1 MIKAIAIDDEP
12 PALEILENYC
22 QRLGQISLVKV
33 FTSTTKALDYLTN
46 FPVDLVLLDIEMP
59 SMNGMEFSK
68 RIQEN
73 TMVIFTTSFTEYA
86 VESYNQNAVDY
97 LLKPY
102 SYDRFQQAINKAVI
116 MQQYNIQQ
124 KHHPFLV
131 LRQDYSLVRIPYSDI
146 IFIEGFDNYLKVHTT
161 TQMPLLSRITM
172 KGIQEK
178 LPEKEF
184 IRVHRSFIVA
194 MDKIES
200 VRNKLITMGKAEI
213 PLGPSH
219 EKAFYTRFNAVKNS

>member
-22 QRLGQISLVKV
+22 QRSGQVALVKV
-33 FTSTTKALDYLTN
+33 FTSTAKALDYLAN
-46 FPVDLVLLDIEMP
+46 FPVDVVLLDIQMP
-59 SMNGMEFSK
+59 SMNGIEFSK
-68 RIQEN
+68 RIQDN

-102 SYDRFQQAINKAVI
+102 SFDRFQQAISKAVV

-131 LRQDYSLVRIPYSDI
+131 LRQDYSLVRIPLSDI
-146 IFIEGFDNYLKVHTT
+146 LYIEGFDNYLKVHTIN
-161 TQMPLLSRITM
+161 QMPLLSRITM
-172 KGIQEK
+172 KAIHEK
-178 LPEKEF
+178 LPDREF

-194 MDKIES
+194 LDKIES
-200 VRNKLITMGKAEI
+200 VRNKVISVGKAEI

-219 EKAFYTRFNAVKNS
+219 EKGFYSRFNAVKNA

>member
-1 MIKAIAIDDEP
+1 MINAIAIDDEP

-22 QRLGQISLVKV
+22 QRSGQVVLVKT
-33 FTSTTKALDYLTN
+33 FTSTSKALDYLAS
-46 FPVDLVLLDIEMP
+46 FPVDLVLLDIQMP
-59 SMNGMEFSK
+59 SMNGMQFSQ
-68 RIQEN
+68 RIQDN

-102 SYDRFQQAINKAVI
+102 SFDRFQQAITKAAI
-116 MQQYNIQQ
+116 QHQHNIQQ

-131 LRQDYSLVRIPYSDI
+131 LRQDYSLVRIPLSDI
-146 IFIEGFDNYLKVHTT
+146 VYIEGFDNYLKVHTS

-172 KGIQEK
+172 KAIHEK
-178 LPEKEF
+178 LPEREF
-184 IRVHRSFIVA
+184 VRVHRSFIVA

-200 VRNKLITMGKAEI
+200 VRNKVISIGKTEI

-219 EKAFYTRFNAVKNS
+219 EKVFYSRFNAVKNG